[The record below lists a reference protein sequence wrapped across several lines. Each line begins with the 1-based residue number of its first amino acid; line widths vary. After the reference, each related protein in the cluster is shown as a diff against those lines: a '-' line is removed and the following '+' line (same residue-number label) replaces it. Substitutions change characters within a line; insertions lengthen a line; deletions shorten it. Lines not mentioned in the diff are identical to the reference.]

1 MTFFLKRKISFFLSG
16 IAQTFLFLPILLNR
30 SVIHVVFLTVVLGHH
45 MPWDSVIRCNNTGT
59 THSALSSRTELLLPI
74 GGVINFRGRKKK
86 GFFFFAFQFLGMWH
100 YISIILFGCAWKV
113 QIKVFFFCFLGKK
126 MSPKEFRPLFSYR
139 SGSFLSLV
147 LLWG

>member
-30 SVIHVVFLTVVLGHH
+30 SVIHVVFLTVVLGHR

-74 GGVINFRGRKKK
+74 GGVINNWKRRAWN
-86 GFFFFAFQFLGMWH
+86 GFPIQWIWR
-100 YISIILFGCAWKV
+100 Y
-113 QIKVFFFCFLGKK
+113 
-126 MSPKEFRPLFSYR
+126 
-139 SGSFLSLV
+139 SFIY
-147 LLWG
+147 